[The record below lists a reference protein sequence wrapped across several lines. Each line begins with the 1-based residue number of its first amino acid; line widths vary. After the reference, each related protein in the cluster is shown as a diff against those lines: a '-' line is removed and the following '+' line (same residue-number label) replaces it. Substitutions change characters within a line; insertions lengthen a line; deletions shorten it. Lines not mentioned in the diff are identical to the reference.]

1 MTCQSTAVIAVLCD
15 ELPRTD
21 RDGLMPLNKP
31 PETCL
36 QNKKTPKPRNRTER
50 LRENFNGKPSAAGS
64 LDTNLTLQPQ
74 NLKRIPWTGRRG
86 HKPKGTQ
93 AKRTSGWP
101 GANVQTVATLFQD
114 PSSLRL
120 SMISA
125 GISNSNLRKRG
136 CKESRW
142 QKKMSG
148 LGLFLIPATD
158 DERDML
164 NALEAI
170 VGFVVVVVVAVV
182 AVVAA
187 VAVAVAVAAAAGA
200 GAGAVAGVWS

>member
-1 MTCQSTAVIAVLCD
+1 MDVKN
-15 ELPRTD
+15 P
-21 RDGLMPLNKP
+21 
-31 PETCL
+31 
-36 QNKKTPKPRNRTER
+36 
-50 LRENFNGKPSAAGS
+50 
-64 LDTNLTLQPQ
+64 
-74 NLKRIPWTGRRG
+74 
-86 HKPKGTQ
+86 
-93 AKRTSGWP
+93 
-101 GANVQTVATLFQD
+101 
-114 PSSLRL
+114 
-120 SMISA
+120 
-125 GISNSNLRKRG
+125 
-136 CKESRW
+136 RW

-187 VAVAVAVAAAAGA
+187 VVAAAAGA